1 MQLERLCQRQR
12 WACGVVVIVRRH
24 VFEATCANG
33 CLFGHV
39 PLRFWEWY
47 MCHKKKTICTR
58 LITWLTRLTKNVC
71 VFLGWRNCSSYP
83 LNDFKHCCFALTI
96 IHNTPLACQMT
107 QCQTA
112 SLGWSWSGSMTQ
124 QPCLQLKCSNCHFCT
139 DKITHAVVTNDN
151 YPPEIRPQ
159 TRDEMQ
165 RTTP

>member
-71 VFLGWRNCSSYP
+71 VFLGWRNYSSYP
-83 LNDFKHCCFALTI
+83 LNSTTMAENHGGKYVSHWSAAGHHSMRPHTWTEAIMDGDHYIFNAYNQMARVQPTNGLY
-96 IHNTPLACQMT
+96 IHVEWEWENRL
-107 QCQTA
+107 
-112 SLGWSWSGSMTQ
+112 LLKWSVMNI
-124 QPCLQLKCSNCHFCT
+124 PV
-139 DKITHAVVTNDN
+139 DK
-151 YPPEIRPQ
+151 
-159 TRDEMQ
+159 
-165 RTTP
+165 

>member
-71 VFLGWRNCSSYP
+71 VFLGWRNYSSYP
-83 LNDFKHCCFALTI
+83 LIVRAMVVPLHGVQIRSSQCIHECSSVGLQPQNHDTHDCWYDFSHSKSGA
-96 IHNTPLACQMT
+96 HNVPLGNTLSCGDV
-107 QCQTA
+107 QC
-112 SLGWSWSGSMTQ
+112 
-124 QPCLQLKCSNCHFCT
+124 
-139 DKITHAVVTNDN
+139 
-151 YPPEIRPQ
+151 
-159 TRDEMQ
+159 
-165 RTTP
+165 